1 MASVS
6 SGSLV
11 RTYGNG
17 HRKSEVP
24 EKEYLLVD
32 GYNIIFAWNDLKELA
47 DVNIDAAR
55 SRLMDLLCNYQGY
68 KNCTLI
74 LVFDAYKVQG
84 NPGSVQK
91 YHNIHVVYTKEAET
105 ADQYIE
111 KTVHEIGKKY
121 RVTGATSDR
130 LEQVI
135 ILGQGAGR
143 MSARELR
150 EEMELVEGQI
160 RETTE
165 LKKESGKTY
174 LFDSLDEKSAEY
186 LEAVRLGKKDT
197 KQEKR

>member
-1 MASVS
+1 M
-6 SGSLV
+6 
-11 RTYGNG
+11 
-17 HRKSEVP
+17 
-24 EKEYLLVD
+24 
-32 GYNIIFAWNDLKELA
+32 
-47 DVNIDAAR
+47 
-55 SRLMDLLCNYQGY
+55 
-68 KNCTLI
+68 
-74 LVFDAYKVQG
+74 
-84 NPGSVQK
+84 
-91 YHNIHVVYTKEAET
+91 
-105 ADQYIE
+105 
-111 KTVHEIGKKY
+111 TV
-121 RVTGATSDR
+121 ATSDR

-150 EEMELVEGQI
+150 EEIELVEGQI